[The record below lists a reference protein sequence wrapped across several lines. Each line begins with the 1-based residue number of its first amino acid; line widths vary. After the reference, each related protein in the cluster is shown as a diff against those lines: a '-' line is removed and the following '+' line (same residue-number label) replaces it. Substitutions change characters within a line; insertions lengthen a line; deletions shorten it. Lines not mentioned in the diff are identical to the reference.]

1 MSKVVQ
7 LRVSRSKDTTGEL
20 RELLVKSHRGGISGL
35 TFAVEFADGSQRIG
49 FTGSFKSNR
58 AEAVKMA
65 HHLGELLRQIE
76 DGEEMEAAEDNVIPI
91 RAIS

>member
-7 LRVSRSKDTTGEL
+7 MSVFRSKDTTGEL
-20 RELLVKSHRGGISGL
+20 RELLVKAHRGGISGL
-35 TFAVEFADGSQRIG
+35 TFAVEFADGTQRVG
-49 FTGSFKSNR
+49 FTGNFRSDR

-76 DGEEMEAAEDNVIPI
+76 EAAESEATADNVTPI